1 MCPASLLRGFDT
13 HRRYVSVRGDRCQ
26 TDLDLAFIV
35 DGSGS
40 IESYFPG
47 VRAFIADVVEYFE
60 IGSEQ
65 SRVALVTYSDNA
77 VLAFNFN
84 GEQTPRDP
92 VTPQGKRAMR
102 HADSS
107 PAQTDLD
114 ESKHAFATF
123 AAFHSLYSPSSCWD
137 LG

>member
-1 MCPASLLRGFDT
+1 MLRGFGRMHDSST

-47 VRAFIADVVEYFE
+47 VRAFIADVVQYFE
-60 IGSEQ
+60 IGAER
-65 SRVALVTYSDNA
+65 SRVALVAYSDNA

-92 VTPQGKRAMR
+92 VAPQGKRAIPG
-102 HADSS
+102 DSS
-107 PAQTDLD
+107 IATNRPQRASMQH
-114 ESKHAFATF
+114 SPRFVHAI
-123 AAFHSLYSPSSCWD
+123 PSRRVGIWD
-137 LG
+137 G